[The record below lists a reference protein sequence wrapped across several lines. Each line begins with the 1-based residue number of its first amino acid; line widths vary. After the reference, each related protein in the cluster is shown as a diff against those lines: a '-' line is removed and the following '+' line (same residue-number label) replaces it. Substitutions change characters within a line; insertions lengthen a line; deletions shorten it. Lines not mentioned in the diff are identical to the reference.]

1 MKTEEKQER
10 KPRFW
15 KVFGYVF
22 LLIFIFAAFSIV
34 GFTLKSSTIRGVVGA
49 MLGQKPEAVFG
60 DETLTLLILG
70 CDEDRYY
77 GGKQILSSAARSDM
91 MLLAKLNFN
100 RHTISALSI
109 PRDLLV
115 EHSKVGVSLPRRLG
129 RSSRINAFHAHGG
142 PDMSEQV
149 VENLFDIQVDRTIV
163 LNFEAFKELI
173 DLLGGIEVFIQK
185 DMVYKDVRGGLDIN
199 LKKGRHTLNGTDAM
213 GYVRF
218 RKGAGE
224 SDFTRQDRQKEL
236 MMAVKDKIL
245 NQPTLIPVVADKTVE
260 ILDNRL
266 TGGEL
271 GSLIWFAQKVP
282 TEGVKMGTI
291 PVTEPPRRGG
301 AFYLYLDDSELYD
314 TLVEYGFKGRN
325 SAGRSGTAKS

>member
-1 MKTEEKQER
+1 MRSEEKQER

-15 KVFGYVF
+15 KVFGYSV
-22 LLIFIFAAFSIV
+22 LLIFIFVAFSIV

-49 MLGQKPEAVFG
+49 MLGQKPQNVFG
-60 DETLTLLILG
+60 DESLTLLILG

-91 MLLAKLNFN
+91 MLLAKLNFS

-115 EHSKVGVSLPRRLG
+115 EHSKVGVSLERRYG

-142 PDMSEQV
+142 PDLSEKV

-163 LNFEAFKELI
+163 LNFNAFQELI

-185 DMVYKDVRGGLDIN
+185 DMIYKDVAGGLDIN
-199 LKKGRHTLNGTDAM
+199 LKKGRHNLNGYQAM

-266 TGGEL
+266 SGGEL

-291 PVTEPPRRGG
+291 PVTEPPSRGG
-301 AFYLYLDDSELYD
+301 PFYLYLDDSEAYD
-314 TLVEYGFKGRN
+314 TLVEFGFKGRS
-325 SAGRSGTAKS
+325 SASRSGKNKS